1 MNGATPWENWI
12 DEDIVHSLYAEGI
25 RRYGGLGSPSKNGCI
40 DGALGGAYSAE
51 LYSMPEMDSETLV
64 TGICFCGYLL
74 FYIATNHCFSD
85 GNKRVAW
92 TSAMWVLARMGLTL
106 DVSDDAAIE
115 YVLAISA
122 GKVESGDEVV
132 NWLADRLVELEP

>member
-1 MNGATPWENWI
+1 
-12 DEDIVHSLYAEGI
+12 
-25 RRYGGLGSPSKNGCI
+25 
-40 DGALGGAYSAE
+40 
-51 LYSMPEMDSETLV
+51 
-64 TGICFCGYLL
+64 
-74 FYIATNHCFSD
+74 
-85 GNKRVAW
+85 
-92 TSAMWVLARMGLTL
+92 MGLTL